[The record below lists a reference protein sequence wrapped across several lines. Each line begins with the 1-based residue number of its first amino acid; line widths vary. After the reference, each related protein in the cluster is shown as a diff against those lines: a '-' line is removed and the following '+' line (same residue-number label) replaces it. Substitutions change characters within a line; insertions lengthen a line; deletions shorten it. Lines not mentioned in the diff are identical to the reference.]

1 MGMSEAEF
9 FDTTPAHFMRRRRAW
24 LDNRPGM
31 EEARFVAFYVMQAA
45 GAKVRR
51 LQQIAK
57 FPWDVVVPSVQLED
71 WNSPAMLEFDA
82 AADRALAV
90 LNPEA
95 YAKYMEGKR
104 NPTPGPSPKVEGGS
118 VEGNVA
124 HTVDPDFRLSGELN
138 F

>member
-51 LQQIAK
+51 LQQICK

-95 YAKYMEGKR
+95 YAKYMEGKAAKER
-104 NPTPGPSPKVEGGS
+104 QSQLSESSPPI
-118 VEGNVA
+118 
-124 HTVDPDFRLSGELN
+124 DPDFRLSGELS